1 MQPTT
6 LNILVIIFL
15 LALAQHIQGFSPI
28 KPWHIAG
35 SSSSTTLNLFNF
47 GKKSQSSASPKTLPR
62 SEISKSSI
70 ASLSKRFTRLPPQAE
85 LEGKW
90 DLLTKGLFEGDETKT
105 ANIVAQFPDVLR
117 ANPARLEANI
127 KLLSETWGIQKA
139 SEVVLRNPNILTTP
153 TYGYGSLSAS
163 LEKGNG
169 NDIVAVSYLIAAT
182 RPAGP
187 FLLAGLGLALAKAA
201 IFGIN

>member
-1 MQPTT
+1 MQ
-6 LNILVIIFL
+6 LILVIALL
-15 LALAQHIQGFSPI
+15 LALAQVQGFSPLRSQSF
-28 KPWHIAG
+28 AG
-35 SSSSTTLNLFNF
+35 TSSSTTLNLFNF
-47 GKKSQSSASPKTLPR
+47 GKKSQSSPKPKTLPR
-62 SEISKSSI
+62 SEISQSAI

-117 ANPARLEANI
+117 SNPARLEANI
-127 KLLSETWGIQKA
+127 QLLSETWGIQKA